1 MTKPTT
7 EQLQTELQEVVDK
20 HNQALE
26 IQNQCKTRF
35 TEIKA
40 ILEDRDEPL
49 APPAPTPVSTEPTM
63 VES

>member
-7 EQLQTELQEVVDK
+7 EQLQFELQEVIKK
-20 HNQALE
+20 HNQAVA

-40 ILEDRDEPL
+40 ILEDREEPL
-49 APPAPTPVSTEPTM
+49 EPPTPISSENTK
-63 VES
+63 